1 MENSGKPVIQTRSL
15 TKKYRL
21 GQEIVV
27 AVNEVNLTIPRGKF
41 VCIMGVSGSGK
52 STLLHLLAGLD
63 RPTKGEVD
71 FEGYNL
77 SAMSENQ
84 MAAFRRKYM
93 GFIFQTYNLI
103 PALSALEN
111 VALPLLFAG
120 VPQKERDKRARELL
134 VQLGL
139 GDRLKNRPSQLS
151 GGQQQRVAIAR
162 ALINHPRVVF
172 ADEPTG
178 NLDSH
183 TSKEVM
189 ELLTRLVY
197 ERGHTLVMVTH
208 DPNVASYADFV
219 FHMRDG
225 QILNGG

>member
-1 MENSGKPVIQTRSL
+1 MDNSAKPVIKTRSL

-21 GQEIVV
+21 GHEVVV
-27 AVNEVNLTIPRGKF
+27 AVNEVDLAIPRGKLT
-41 VCIMGVSGSGK
+41 CIMGVSGSGK

-63 RPTKGEVD
+63 RPTRGEID
-71 FEGYNL
+71 FEGYAL
-77 SAMSENQ
+77 SSMRENQ
-84 MAAFRRKYM
+84 MAAFRRKFM
-93 GFIFQTYNLI
+93 GFIFQSYNLI
-103 PALSALEN
+103 PSLSALEN

-120 VPQKERDKRARELL
+120 VPQKERDRRAKALL
-134 VQLGL
+134 AQLGL

-162 ALINHPRVVF
+162 ALVNNPRVIF

-189 ELLTRLVY
+189 ELLSDLVR

-208 DPNVASYADFV
+208 DPNVASYADLV
-219 FHMRDG
+219 LHMRDG
-225 QILNGG
+225 RILNGG